1 MATSTPTPAAERSTR
16 GVGPGP
22 RISFSRGLVTI
33 LVATLGLFVASAL
46 IASTSVSQGALSGML
61 PFASVLA
68 IAALGQTLVI
78 QQGGIDLSVPGSISL
93 AVVIVTHQPKGD
105 DGKLLGAVLLAL
117 GVAVL
122 AGLLN
127 GFLVGRLLLNPIV
140 ATLGTNALMFA
151 AVLGISG
158 GAPRRTTDRLAGIT
172 GGETVGIPN
181 AVFFALLILVVT
193 SVVVKLTP
201 AGRRFEAVGAN
212 PAAAWAAGL
221 RVRTFK
227 GAGYLGAQ
235 LHYWVA
241 GVVLGGILA
250 QPTAFQ
256 GNAYLL
262 PSVAAVVLGGT
273 SLLGGRGNLVATA
286 VAALFLS
293 QLEQFVLALGVS
305 FAVRTL
311 VEAAALAIGVLLYSV
326 DVRSLVGRIRLRR
339 RVPAAT

>member
-1 MATSTPTPAAERSTR
+1 MATATPAPETERTR
-16 GVGPGP
+16 GVRPGP
-22 RISFSRGLVTI
+22 RIGVSRGLVTI
-33 LVATLGLFVASAL
+33 TVATLALFVASAL
-46 IASTSVSQGALSGML
+46 LASTSVSQGALRGML
-61 PFASVLA
+61 PFAAVLA

-78 QQGGIDLSVPGSISL
+78 QQGGIDLSVPGAISL
-93 AVVIVTHQPKGD
+93 MVVIVTHEPKGD

-117 GVAVL
+117 GVAIF

-151 AVLGISG
+151 GVLGISG
-158 GAPRRTTDRLAGIT
+158 GSPRRTTDRLASIA
-172 GGETVGIPN
+172 GGESLGVPHS
-181 AVFFALLILVVT
+181 VFFALLVLLVT

-212 PAAAWAAGL
+212 PTAAWAAGL
-221 RVRTFK
+221 PIRTYK

-326 DVRSLVGRIRLRR
+326 DVRSLVARLRSRR

>member
-1 MATSTPTPAAERSTR
+1 MATSTPAPETERAAR
-16 GVGPGP
+16 GVRPG
-22 RISFSRGLVTI
+22 RRLAVSRGLVTI
-33 LVATLGLFVASAL
+33 TVATLGLFVASFL
-46 IASTSVSQGALSGML
+46 VASTSVSGGALRGML
-61 PFASVLA
+61 PFAAVLA

-78 QQGGIDLSVPGSISL
+78 QQGGIDLSVPGAISL
-93 AVVIVTHQPKGD
+93 VVVIVTHEPKGD

-117 GVAVL
+117 AVSIA

-151 AVLGISG
+151 GVLGISG
-158 GAPRRTTDRLAGIT
+158 GSPRRTTDRLAAIA
-172 GGETVGIPN
+172 GGETAGIPN
-181 AVFFALLILVVT
+181 AVFFAALVVLVT

-256 GNAYLL
+256 GNSYLL

-273 SLLGGRGNLVATA
+273 SLLGGRGNLFATV

-326 DVRSLVGRIRLRR
+326 DVRSLVARTRFRR